1 MIRTLG
7 VVLGK
12 SLLALAPGV
21 ANATP
26 PVGTCTQSY
35 SLLDKKQV
43 GHLPDGKLALAV
55 FELVDANGDHFVC
68 YKPYPNGPHNGHY
81 GNFVDDTAAP
91 HL

>member
-7 VVLGK
+7 VVLGT

-35 SLLDKKQV
+35 SQL
-43 GHLPDGKLALAV
+43 
-55 FELVDANGDHFVC
+55 
-68 YKPYPNGPHNGHY
+68 
-81 GNFVDDTAAP
+81 
-91 HL
+91 